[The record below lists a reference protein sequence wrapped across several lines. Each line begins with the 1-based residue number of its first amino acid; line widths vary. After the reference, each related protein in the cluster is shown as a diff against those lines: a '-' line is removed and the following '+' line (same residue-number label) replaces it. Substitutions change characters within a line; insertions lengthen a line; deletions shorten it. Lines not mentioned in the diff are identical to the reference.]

1 MGGMRIGLFSNAYRP
16 VVSGVVNSLVEIR
29 KGLLKREHTPFLFAP
44 EAKGY
49 QEAHAGV
56 FRFPSVDLDPS
67 VGFPVP
73 IPFSAKLTRL
83 VQRMNLS
90 LIHSHHPILI
100 GSAAANFA
108 RKLHI
113 PLVYTFHTQIEQY
126 THYVPFFR
134 QQYVKDRTRK
144 KMRQYL
150 SKCDLIIC
158 PSPGIR
164 QVIDS
169 YNVGKPI
176 VTLANAIDLSKFE
189 SPQPSQISLRDS
201 LGLAQNTLISLS
213 VGRLAPE
220 KGLPFL
226 LEAFANLKDESH
238 HLVVVGSGHQESQLK
253 SLVSSLGA
261 TERVHFLGA
270 VPYSQ
275 MPSLYA
281 QADLFAICSTTEV
294 KPLVV
299 LEALASGLPV
309 LAVAACGTQDTLTDQ
324 VDGFL
329 CELDGGQYQR
339 AWSRLTESP
348 TLRHKLGANARLTAS
363 EYSIETYLERLCSL
377 YQETVNGACRKN
389 WNFATG

>member
-1 MGGMRIGLFSNAYRP
+1 MRIGLFSNAYRP

-29 KGLLKREHTPFLFAP
+29 KGLLKRNHTPFVFAP
-44 EAKGY
+44 EVRGY

-56 FRFPSVDLDPS
+56 FRFPSLDLDPS

-83 VQRMNLS
+83 VQRMDLS

-100 GSAAANFA
+100 GSSAASFA
-108 RKLHI
+108 RKLQI

-150 SKCDLIIC
+150 AKCDLIIC

-169 YNVGKPI
+169 YNVGKPV
-176 VTLANAIDLSKFE
+176 VTLPNAIDLSKFE
-189 SPQPSQISLRDS
+189 SPTHEENLREQ
-201 LGLAQNTLISLS
+201 LGLSPDALVSLS

-226 LEAFANLKDESH
+226 FQAFANLKAENH
-238 HLVVVGSGHQESQLK
+238 HLIVVGSGPQEDDLK
-253 SLVSSLGA
+253 SLVCDLEVAS
-261 TERVHFLGA
+261 RVHFLGS

-281 QADLFAICSTTEV
+281 QSNLFVICSTTEV

-329 CELDGGQYQR
+329 CSLERAQYEQ
-339 AWSRLTESP
+339 AWTRLTTEP
-348 TLRHKLGANARLTAS
+348 ALRCELGTNARTTAS
-363 EYSIETYLERLCSL
+363 QYSIETYLEQLCSL
-377 YQETVNGACRKN
+377 YQETLDRACQKS
-389 WNFATG
+389 WKSATG